1 MSASSL
7 SLPIFL
13 RINFLIS
20 YLIVTDS
27 QNTFDWHTQ
36 RALLNDKKA
45 GAGCTSRAF
54 KHPGRDVTAPDV
66 WPSILTDYT
75 YDSELDNAD
84 GVPLAF
90 RRSSMFPEG
99 NTILRCY
106 VFNTHMQL
114 SRATQFCERAS
125 GNING
130 RPVAI
135 TDKPGLNKMNR
146 KEKEVIR
153 EIMKSVSLC
162 KPVPLV
168 FLLVQP
174 MGNLT
179 NEDKNMHKWIQNMFG
194 KNIWNYTVVLFTH
207 GDRLE
212 GKVPNDVIASSD
224 KDLTDSVNFEQVIK
238 LLEKIDTMVAIN
250 GKSCYTT
257 SFYPNSERKICE
269 KQEKILKERQE
280 EIARKERELEDNYDD
295 DEELERNKR
304 ELWREEEEYAIQ
316 QEAKLWQQAIPEQD
330 HRSFTNQIMLWAVQE
345 MSYEWWR
352 CNIPCRWR

>member
-99 NTILRCY
+99 KYNFFLNIFFGSNFFEFFWKTCSVYYFINNLHIL
-106 VFNTHMQL
+106 FNDASVCTFLSSLSQWCMNVENHNESYIVCFEQL
-114 SRATQFCERAS
+114 YLM
-125 GNING
+125 I
-130 RPVAI
+130 V
-135 TDKPGLNKMNR
+135 
-146 KEKEVIR
+146 
-153 EIMKSVSLC
+153 
-162 KPVPLV
+162 
-168 FLLVQP
+168 
-174 MGNLT
+174 LT
-179 NEDKNMHKWIQNMFG
+179 TKQ
-194 KNIWNYTVVLFTH
+194 WNYGILCV
-207 GDRLE
+207 
-212 GKVPNDVIASSD
+212 SD
-224 KDLTDSVNFEQVIK
+224 
-238 LLEKIDTMVAIN
+238 
-250 GKSCYTT
+250 
-257 SFYPNSERKICE
+257 
-269 KQEKILKERQE
+269 LK
-280 EIARKERELEDNYDD
+280 
-295 DEELERNKR
+295 
-304 ELWREEEEYAIQ
+304 
-316 QEAKLWQQAIPEQD
+316 
-330 HRSFTNQIMLWAVQE
+330 
-345 MSYEWWR
+345 
-352 CNIPCRWR
+352 

>member
-99 NTILRCY
+99 NSVCNKIFSFRMRYFEESWL
-106 VFNTHMQL
+106 L
-114 SRATQFCERAS
+114 
-125 GNING
+125 NIFG
-130 RPVAI
+130 YHWHP
-135 TDKPGLNKMNR
+135 
-146 KEKEVIR
+146 
-153 EIMKSVSLC
+153 C
-162 KPVPLV
+162 
-168 FLLVQP
+168 
-174 MGNLT
+174 
-179 NEDKNMHKWIQNMFG
+179 MHKHWDISQNIF
-194 KNIWNYTVVLFTH
+194 YY
-207 GDRLE
+207 
-212 GKVPNDVIASSD
+212 VPQEETIPVEVWNDVPVS
-224 KDLTDSVNFEQVIK
+224 N
-238 LLEKIDTMVAIN
+238 
-250 GKSCYTT
+250 
-257 SFYPNSERKICE
+257 
-269 KQEKILKERQE
+269 
-280 EIARKERELEDNYDD
+280 
-295 DEELERNKR
+295 
-304 ELWREEEEYAIQ
+304 
-316 QEAKLWQQAIPEQD
+316 
-330 HRSFTNQIMLWAVQE
+330 
-345 MSYEWWR
+345 
-352 CNIPCRWR
+352 

>member
-99 NTILRCY
+99 NYL
-106 VFNTHMQL
+106 FN
-114 SRATQFCERAS
+114 
-125 GNING
+125 
-130 RPVAI
+130 
-135 TDKPGLNKMNR
+135 
-146 KEKEVIR
+146 
-153 EIMKSVSLC
+153 
-162 KPVPLV
+162 
-168 FLLVQP
+168 
-174 MGNLT
+174 NLT
-179 NEDKNMHKWIQNMFG
+179 
-194 KNIWNYTVVLFTH
+194 Y
-207 GDRLE
+207 
-212 GKVPNDVIASSD
+212 
-224 KDLTDSVNFEQVIK
+224 
-238 LLEKIDTMVAIN
+238 
-250 GKSCYTT
+250 
-257 SFYPNSERKICE
+257 ERKIWYWSIVA
-269 KQEKILKERQE
+269 QHSVIKIALFQKGLNNCSFQGVWKSP
-280 EIARKERELEDNYDD
+280 RK
-295 DEELERNKR
+295 K
-304 ELWREEEEYAIQ
+304 WGV
-316 QEAKLWQQAIPEQD
+316 
-330 HRSFTNQIMLWAVQE
+330 HHF
-345 MSYEWWR
+345 
-352 CNIPCRWR
+352 